1 MWNLGV
7 FYNLV
12 LYTVVQKGCIVFVF
26 QKFSFCDSHWKPGGS
41 REDQTFLLSELQK
54 WPEVCDLTCD
64 QSEASG
70 RDLACI
76 PSIFKE
82 TRTGGQ
88 SSRDLC
94 SRVYPDRVLTRQSP
108 GSMYVLTHSVSLA
121 FFSKHA
127 TPHPQ
132 LILRSTFLPLDQFL
146 TPSFWIW
153 HMLFDKSYRYEYFSE
168 GSDVHTCY
176 LVIRHMSKPEF
187 KFQFTGF
194 KTIF

>member
-1 MWNLGV
+1 MYFIILS
-7 FYNLV
+7 FTQLYRKDV
-12 LYTVVQKGCIVFVF
+12 LCSCFRNSPFVILIGSLEVAEKIRRF
-26 QKFSFCDSHWKPGGS
+26 FSQNS
-41 REDQTFLLSELQK
+41 RS

-146 TPSFWIW
+146 TPSF
-153 HMLFDKSYRYEYFSE
+153 
-168 GSDVHTCY
+168 
-176 LVIRHMSKPEF
+176 
-187 KFQFTGF
+187 
-194 KTIF
+194 

>member
-1 MWNLGV
+1 MWNLDV

-12 LYTVVQKGCIVFVF
+12 LYTILQKGYIVFVF

-54 WPEVCDLTCD
+54 LAWGMWSNVWPIRGLW
-64 QSEASG
+64 QG
-70 RDLACI
+70 FGLF
-76 PSIFKE
+76 FKE
-82 TRTGGQ
+82 TRTRGQ

-108 GSMYVLTHSVSLA
+108 GSMCVLTHSVSLA
-121 FFSKHA
+121 FFSKHV

-132 LILRSTFLPLDQFL
+132 LILRATFFPLGQFL

-153 HMLFDKSYRYEYFSE
+153 HMLFDKSCRYEYFSE
-168 GSDVHTCY
+168 ESDVHTCY
-176 LVIRHMSKPEF
+176 LVIRHTSKPEF